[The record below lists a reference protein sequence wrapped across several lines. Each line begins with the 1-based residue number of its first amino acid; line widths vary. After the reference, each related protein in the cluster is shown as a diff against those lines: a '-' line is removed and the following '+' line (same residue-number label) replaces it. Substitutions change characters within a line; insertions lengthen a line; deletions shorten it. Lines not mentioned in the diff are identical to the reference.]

1 MELSPRKQAVLAAV
15 TSAYIK
21 TGEPIG
27 SKALTLILK
36 NAPSSATLR
45 SEMSELCDLGLLTQP
60 HTSAGRIPTSRG
72 IKLYVDTLMRHDK
85 ISESDKA
92 FIDAGLK
99 NLHAAPEKIPQTAGE
114 LLSELTGLPAVSC
127 FSADS
132 SPVLRRVELIP
143 ISRNSVLLLL
153 ITRDGRARS
162 QIFRT
167 GLGYTPELA
176 AKFSE
181 TVSKKVKG
189 KPVNELTRA
198 YMQSVI
204 AGAGADSLN
213 LAPFMS
219 EVFETASG
227 IEESDV
233 TLSGETALYN
243 ICESEAA
250 ARRIL
255 SLINLKEPILSVIDG
270 IDGNSGV
277 VFGIETEFKELWG
290 NTVIAAKY
298 SVKDKFK
305 GAVGL
310 IGPNRISYDRIIPVV
325 EYTALRLSDIMTEA
339 GQDMEE

>member
-27 SKALTLILK
+27 SKALTLLLK

-72 IKLYVDTLMRHDK
+72 FKLYVDTLMRPDK

-99 NLHAAPEKIPQTAGE
+99 NLHTAPEEIPQRAGE
-114 LLSELTGLPAVSC
+114 LLSELTGLPAVTC
-127 FSADS
+127 FCTGS
-132 SPVLRRVELIP
+132 SPEIRRAELIP
-143 ISRNSVLLLL
+143 VSRNSVLLLL

-162 QIFRT
+162 RIFRT
-167 GLGYTPELA
+167 GLGYTPGLA
-176 AKFSE
+176 LKFSE
-181 TVSKKVKG
+181 LVEKRVKG
-189 KPVNELTRA
+189 RPVTELTKG
-198 YMQSVI
+198 YMQSII
-204 AGAGADSLN
+204 ASAGSDSLD

-219 EVFETASG
+219 VLFETAAG

-233 TLSGETALYN
+233 SLSGETELYN

-255 SLINLKEPILSVIDG
+255 SLVSLKEPILSIIDG
-270 IDGNSGV
+270 INGGLGV
-277 VFGIETEFKELWG
+277 VFGSETGFREL
-290 NTVIAAKY
+290 NSKTVIAAKY
-298 SVKDKFK
+298 GGKDRLK
-305 GAVGL
+305 GAVAL
-310 IGPNRISYDRIIPVV
+310 IGPNRISYDRLIPVV